1 MTLTSNLV
9 CPESGKTGA
18 PRFNTL
24 SEWLIWQESLH
35 FTAIELGLDRCRDVA
50 AEMGLLNPDYRIISV
65 AGTNGK
71 GSSVAMLDLILRNS
85 GYRIGSYTSPHLI
98 RYNERICINGN
109 EVTDDQLCESFDRID
124 RARGETSLTYFEF
137 GTLAALDLFRSS
149 DIDLAIL
156 EVGLGGR
163 LDAVNI
169 LDADVALVTSIDLDH
184 QQWLGNDRDSIAR
197 EKAGIFRSTA
207 PAVCSDI
214 ETPRSLEDYA
224 AELGTPLYLQG
235 RDFST
240 KMGENTWSWY
250 SADVHYADLPKP
262 VHYGDFQ
269 VYNAAGVLM
278 MLTLLNSCY
287 PVEEK
292 AIRQGLQDFRLN
304 GRFQI
309 IPGEIQIILDVA
321 HNRQAAKALVDNL
334 RVLPCDGATH
344 VLIGMLKDKDRRAV
358 FEALSPIADVW
369 HAVTLPQERGADA
382 ETLASELKGAGI
394 PNEIRAYE
402 SVTSALDSIRVGAR
416 QGDRLVVTGSF
427 LTVGAVIQRLKLP
440 G

>member
-1 MTLTSNLV
+1 
-9 CPESGKTGA
+9 
-18 PRFNTL
+18 
-24 SEWLIWQESLH
+24 
-35 FTAIELGLDRCRDVA
+35 
-50 AEMGLLNPDYRIISV
+50 
-65 AGTNGK
+65 
-71 GSSVAMLDLILRNS
+71 
-85 GYRIGSYTSPHLI
+85 
-98 RYNERICINGN
+98 
-109 EVTDDQLCESFDRID
+109 VTDDQLCESFDRID

-149 DIDLAIL
+149 NIDMAIL

-197 EKAGIFRSTA
+197 EKAGIFRSTS

-214 ETPRSLEDYA
+214 DTPRSLEDYA

-235 RDFST
+235 RDFYT
-240 KMGENTWSWY
+240 KMEENTWSWS
-250 SADVHYADLPKP
+250 SADTHYADLPKP

-278 MLTLLNSCY
+278 MLMLLNNCY

-321 HNRQAAKALVDNL
+321 HNRQAAKVLVDNL
-334 RVLPCDGATH
+334 QVLPCDGATH
-344 VLIGMLKDKDRRAV
+344 VLIGMLKDKDRNAV
-358 FEALSPIADVW
+358 FEALSPIVDVW
-369 HAVTLPQERGADA
+369 HAVTLTQERGADA
-382 ETLASELKGAGI
+382 ETLASGLKRAGI
-394 PNEIRAYE
+394 TNEIRTYE
-402 SVTSALDSIRVGAR
+402 GVTSALDSIRVGAR

-427 LTVGAVIQRLKLP
+427 LTVGAVIQHLNLP